1 MQARQLNGA
10 AAAAVV
16 VGRARKREKRGENRL
31 FVSLTPRGC
40 CRLCREM
47 EKKIGALFI
56 FCRETQGEGMAA
68 AAGASNESSSSSM
81 MLLCSGDILH
91 AVQMGRIFADSK
103 HFVYVPAFF
112 FSLSLSLS
120 FGLFFFCL
128 FEARNCSRG
137 QGLDTQGVTT
147 SRFLGVSGVA
157 KRVADKS
164 AGLGKATR
172 VCSQIL

>member
-1 MQARQLNGA
+1 
-10 AAAAVV
+10 
-16 VGRARKREKRGENRL
+16 
-31 FVSLTPRGC
+31 
-40 CRLCREM
+40 M

-112 FSLSLSLS
+112 SLSLSL
-120 FGLFFFCL
+120 FHLGFFFL
-128 FEARNCSRG
+128 F
-137 QGLDTQGVTT
+137 V
-147 SRFLGVSGVA
+147 
-157 KRVADKS
+157 
-164 AGLGKATR
+164 
-172 VCSQIL
+172 